1 MTLTVRRHD
10 GDTIAFAVLLL
21 FFFQLLSEFVEAIYA
36 FGLLGTGIPSEI
48 AAVLLLFAPVLLLL
62 VPQTAEGRAA
72 RLLPWVII
80 VCRLVAV
87 LVNTRA
93 RLIISGVGVGSS
105 LLWLPSELHQ
115 LGSGDADGDGAH
127 HLGLGLLVAL
137 MLSVALRAAGSGL
150 DVSTRGISQLI
161 GWLLA
166 GVAVLALTRRE
177 RPTSGPA
184 RAVTA
189 AGSFGRLVVLTLG
202 LSSALILS
210 VFVFA
215 SPNVVARWTEANYLA
230 VIITLVVGM
239 VGYVVARA
247 LGLGLPARARRGLL
261 WAANLLFVVAL
272 TVTLRT
278 HQLRFPSDPA
288 GYPSYAPDVALI
300 HQIPLFVTLLLVPC
314 IVADFSLYVREIVA
328 SRPSPR
334 TLGGAFTVSSLFW
347 LLMIF
352 GHVFTTV
359 YDYIPVVGPAFRD
372 GFWWVHLAAGLG
384 VMLPLLAVRRAPSLG
399 LLSPVWVGAIALLG
413 VVAVGAVL
421 VTAARPGEPV
431 PASTLTVLTYN
442 IQQGYTADGQKGV
455 DDQLAVLRAV
465 DADLIGL
472 QESDTNR
479 ISGGNADIVRYFA
492 DALDMHATYGPTT
505 VVGTFGIAL
514 LSKYPIEQPRTFFM
528 YSEGEQTA
536 TIEARIRVGEVA
548 YDVFVTH
555 LGNGGPI
562 VQQEAVL
569 KIVQGRQNVILMG
582 DFNFR
587 PETPQYAL
595 TTARFDDAWLR
606 RWPEGVDDQGA
617 RPAKR
622 IDHIF
627 ISPELQVEDA
637 RYLDGPASDHPA
649 LMAILRVP

>member
-36 FGLLGTGIPSEI
+36 FGLLGTSIPMEI
-48 AAVLLLFAPVLLLL
+48 AAVLLLFAPILL
-62 VPQTAEGRAA
+62 VIVPQVVEGRAA
-72 RLLPWVII
+72 RLLPFAV
-80 VCRLVAV
+80 VACRLLAV

-93 RLIISGVGVGSS
+93 RLFISGVGVACWM
-105 LLWLPSELHQ
+105 LWLPLQ
-115 LGSGDADGDGAH
+115 LRRLGSDDAREASGNLDI
-127 HLGLGLLVAL
+127 GLLLAL
-137 MLSVALRAAGSGL
+137 MLSVVLRAAGSGL
-150 DVSTRGISQLI
+150 DLSMRGVSQLI

-166 GVAVLALTRRE
+166 GIAVLGLMRRDHPMGIPE
-177 RPTSGPA
+177 R
-184 RAVTA
+184 VA
-189 AGSFGRLVVLTLG
+189 AGGVSFGRLLALTLG
-202 LSSALILS
+202 LSSALVLQA
-210 VFVFA
+210 FA
-215 SPNVVARWTEANYLA
+215 FTSPNVVARWTEANFLA
-230 VIITLVVGM
+230 VIVALVAGVLLT
-239 VGYVVARA
+239 VVVRVVTQERWAR
-247 LGLGLPARARRGLL
+247 GSRGLL
-261 WAANLLFVVAL
+261 WVANLLFVVAL

-278 HQLRFPSDPA
+278 HQLRFPTDPS

-300 HQIPLFVTLLLVPC
+300 HQIPLFVTLLFVPC
-314 IVADFSLYVREIVA
+314 IIVDFSLYAHEIVA
-328 SRPSPR
+328 SRPSLR
-334 TLGGAFTVSSLFW
+334 ALGGAFTVSSLFW
-347 LLMIF
+347 MLVIF

-359 YDYIPVVGPAFRD
+359 YDYIPGIGHAFRD
-372 GFWWVHLAAGLG
+372 GFWWVHLVGGLG
-384 VMLPLLAVRRAPSLG
+384 LVLPLLAVRRAPSLG
-399 LLSPVWVGAIALLG
+399 LLSPAWGGAIALLG

-431 PASTLTVLTYN
+431 PAPTLTVLTYN

-492 DALDMHATYGPTT
+492 DALDMHAYYGPTT

-514 LSKYPIEQPRTFFM
+514 LSRYPIEQPRTFFM

-569 KIVQGRQNVILMG
+569 KIVRGRQNVILMG

-595 TTARFDDAWLR
+595 TTALFDDAWLR

-617 RPAKR
+617 RPEKR

-637 RYLDGPASDHPA
+637 RYLDEPASDHPA
-649 LMAILRVP
+649 LMAILRLP